1 MEANRL
7 IPNPTLAPS
16 SQSSDSDSNGVFGG
30 SRVDSVAGIAD
41 VIRLIPNGVALDLS
55 CITSENVA
63 QNSVGVSYT
72 DLVDSANVTQLNPSY
87 NPLVQNSTQPIN
99 RVDVTENLPSLTDFD
114 VSQNLQFTPVTPE
127 VNANQ
132 SCFLKDLDSGNVQLL
147 QSNLTTLEPGE
158 VIGSDQLLKV
168 EEAAKQLNSAVIKQ
182 NWVNI
187 NALPN
192 NLTYTIIDAANGL
205 NSLKPDVQKPTL
217 ATLQPLSNANII
229 SLCQKNLD
237 SLVNLQ
243 KIQLLQANSGNLSLG
258 AQGQF
263 LLHSFAPTNISAIST
278 SEPAAYDQPSS
289 TTDSNQSNQEEIN
302 TKEVAMKI
310 SNELKKYSIPQAVF
324 AQQVLGR
331 SQGTLSDLLRNPKPW
346 SKLKSGRETF
356 RRMWNWMKEPESER
370 MAQLRLCASSMN
382 QEGHPLDSKPSA
394 SSTSL
399 PNASGVT
406 SALQPTTNKRS
417 RDAAQVDAG
426 ESTPPGFT
434 GKKPRMVFTEIQRRT
449 LVAIFKEI
457 KRPSKEIQ
465 ATIAEQ
471 LGLKVSTVVNFFM
484 NARRRSIEKYLDDTV
499 TTTSASTTTLTTNDC
514 SSMRCTTA
522 KNDDVSSSAGDVSLL

>member
-16 SQSSDSDSNGVFGG
+16 SQSSDTDSNGVFGG
-30 SRVDSVAGIAD
+30 STVDSVAGIAD

-55 CITSENVA
+55 CITNENVA
-63 QNSVGVSYT
+63 QNGVGVSYT
-72 DLVDSANVTQLNPSY
+72 NLVDSANVTQLNPSY

-132 SCFLKDLDSGNVQLL
+132 SCFLKELDSGNVQLL
-147 QSNLTTLEPGE
+147 QSNLTLEPGE

-243 KIQLLQANSGNLSLG
+243 KIQLLQANSGNLSGALG

-263 LLHSFAPTNISAIST
+263 LLHSFAPTNISTIPASEST
-278 SEPAAYDQPSS
+278 TYDQPSS

-324 AQQVLGR
+324 AQQV
-331 SQGTLSDLLRNPKPW
+331 
-346 SKLKSGRETF
+346 
-356 RRMWNWMKEPESER
+356 
-370 MAQLRLCASSMN
+370 
-382 QEGHPLDSKPSA
+382 
-394 SSTSL
+394 
-399 PNASGVT
+399 
-406 SALQPTTNKRS
+406 
-417 RDAAQVDAG
+417 
-426 ESTPPGFT
+426 
-434 GKKPRMVFTEIQRRT
+434 VFV
-449 LVAIFKEI
+449 L
-457 KRPSKEIQ
+457 
-465 ATIAEQ
+465 
-471 LGLKVSTVVNFFM
+471 
-484 NARRRSIEKYLDDTV
+484 
-499 TTTSASTTTLTTNDC
+499 
-514 SSMRCTTA
+514 
-522 KNDDVSSSAGDVSLL
+522 

>member
-324 AQQVLGR
+324 AQQVVFVPSNVTFIYVNKQVSNNFFLFAAPDLKLWNHLQVLGR

-370 MAQLRLCASSMN
+370 MAQLRLC
-382 QEGHPLDSKPSA
+382 G
-394 SSTSL
+394 
-399 PNASGVT
+399 
-406 SALQPTTNKRS
+406 
-417 RDAAQVDAG
+417 
-426 ESTPPGFT
+426 
-434 GKKPRMVFTEIQRRT
+434 
-449 LVAIFKEI
+449 
-457 KRPSKEIQ
+457 
-465 ATIAEQ
+465 
-471 LGLKVSTVVNFFM
+471 
-484 NARRRSIEKYLDDTV
+484 
-499 TTTSASTTTLTTNDC
+499 
-514 SSMRCTTA
+514 
-522 KNDDVSSSAGDVSLL
+522 